1 MSKLYDCGRLYAVF
15 GRSGDL
21 PCLGIP
27 ERLHIQSRSLYEAAR
42 SLPSTPANAS
52 GAYHLPRYNAAMIS
66 RPKAKAYS
74 YTIRVAPP
82 VPHKI
87 GRRCLPT
94 LLSIS
99 WQATRT
105 SEARTGSL
113 WATPPGHKN
122 GHYVLRPPVER
133 TVVVWPR
140 DPSDSA
146 LSFRPSSCR
155 RGERLINPQPPD
167 SSTKPRWRH

>member
-52 GAYHLPRYNAAMIS
+52 GAYHLPRHNAAMIS

-82 VPHKI
+82 VPTNRPALPAYSPLHLLASYSNERSKDWGFVGNASRTQERPLCAPSS
-87 GRRCLPT
+87 GRADGRGM
-94 LLSIS
+94 
-99 WQATRT
+99 ATR
-105 SEARTGSL
+105 
-113 WATPPGHKN
+113 P
-122 GHYVLRPPVER
+122 
-133 TVVVWPR
+133 
-140 DPSDSA
+140 
-146 LSFRPSSCR
+146 FRPRALLPSLLLPKR
-155 RGERLINPQPPD
+155 
-167 SSTKPRWRH
+167 